1 MKELGGIVAGIA
13 TLGLIFALSMSTT
26 VSTGLGEVHNIGLM
40 DRRQTYL
47 MVSIAFVVI
56 GIGVFIAGAIIDGK
70 PASVPIEGSFR
81 KCPECAESIKSEAK
95 KCKHCG
101 IAVEPIAQMCEHCAI
116 LIKKPNEPCSA
127 FGKKEIEASLD
138 RIKSSTCIEALRRA
152 NVLEAQAQPSSDG
165 PVA

>member
-101 IAVEPIAQMCEHCAI
+101 IAVEPIAQ
-116 LIKKPNEPCSA
+116 
-127 FGKKEIEASLD
+127 KEIEASLD